1 MQTQIRYNAQKLGLY
16 SSGHIGLEVKLEDDG
31 EIINFSRGG
40 SNFEKWVSRELLD
53 PQGWVWVIT
62 LTELGKWEVILPQNS
77 QEFQELPEEVWL
89 HILESCGGNLDEIR
103 RKDQNL
109 LHGELAREAEA
120 AREMEDINALAQR
133 NSDAKAA
140 VEASLGKGF
149 QVSSTEEDGVYLVS
163 HAIIVNGKKRK
174 FFHKGNLD
182 EIVAAWVEFKKSCTP
197 LSSGKPK
204 PVKKQRK

>member
-1 MQTQIRYNAQKLGLY
+1 MQTQIRYNAQKLGPY
-16 SSGHIGLEVKLEDDG
+16 SSNHIGLEVKLDG

-40 SNFEKWVSRELLD
+40 CNFEKWVSRELLD

-89 HILESCGGNLDEIR
+89 HILKSCGGNLDEIR

-109 LHGELAREAEA
+109 LQWDLAREAEA
-120 AREMEDINALAQR
+120 AREMEAINALAQR
-133 NSDAKAA
+133 NSDVREA

-149 QVSSTEEDGVYLVS
+149 QVSSSEVEGVYLVS
-163 HAIIVNGKKRK
+163 HAIIVNGKK
-174 FFHKGNLD
+174 
-182 EIVAAWVEFKKSCTP
+182 KKVFP
-197 LSSGKPK
+197 
-204 PVKKQRK
+204 